1 MYSSYYDYGYSSAA
15 ADTGLGILAGLGVIL
30 PIIGLLSLAVS
41 VVMIIS
47 MWKVF
52 KKAGKNGWEAI
63 VPVYNIITLLQ
74 IAKINPLFILA
85 ALIPIVGGIA
95 MTVITIVAF
104 IRIAQGFGKSGGF
117 VAGLILLPYIFW
129 PMLAFG
135 KNTWDASKM
144 DLNML
149 SFLNNKNAA
158 TTNPAE
164 PTAATE
170 VPTNEPTAEPVAP
183 AASAE
188 PVAPETPAE
197 PATPAEPVAP
207 APAEPV
213 ATPAEPITPTEPA
226 KSTESVAPVEPTIP
240 VAEPVVP
247 AEPVTPVEAP
257 AESVMPE
264 VPATPETPETSEEP
278 TAPAA

>member
-1 MYSSYYDYGYSSAA
+1 MYSSYYDYDYGYSSAA

-104 IRIAQGFGKSGGF
+104 IRVAQGFGKSGGF

-149 SFLNNKNAA
+149 SFLNDKNAPA
-158 TTNPAE
+158 ATNPAE
-164 PTAATE
+164 PANAAE
-170 VPTNEPTAEPVAP
+170 APASEPAMTSAEPASPAEEPIAPAEPATPVAEPIVSAEPVAP
-183 AASAE
+183 AT
-188 PVAPETPAE
+188 PV
-197 PATPAEPVAP
+197 EPVAP
-207 APAEPV
+207 AEPAAPVAPAEPAAPEV
-213 ATPAEPITPTEPA
+213 PEAPKAPETPDVPEGPATPA
-226 KSTESVAPVEPTIP
+226 V
-240 VAEPVVP
+240 
-247 AEPVTPVEAP
+247 
-257 AESVMPE
+257 
-264 VPATPETPETSEEP
+264 
-278 TAPAA
+278 